1 LTARAYFVVHD
12 PVPGRRLRPNLA
24 LVLTRV
30 ALVSGASR
38 GLGAAIAQRL
48 ARDGFA
54 VAVNYRRGHAEADA
68 VVNRIVDAG
77 GRALAF
83 GGDVTD
89 ESEVRRLVVDITER
103 LGPVDV
109 LVVNAT
115 GPQPEIPVQ
124 ELTWD
129 DVLDQLRF
137 FVKSPL
143 LLLQAVLP
151 GMRERRWGR
160 IVHIGSDATDRAHPT
175 LPAYV
180 AAKSAQL
187 GLAAASA
194 RALGPMG
201 ITVNTVAPGWIPV
214 ERHGDIDPS
223 ALEGYVRQI
232 PLRRIGVPEDV
243 AAAVAFFASDEAGF
257 VTGERLVVNGGHGRP

>member
-1 LTARAYFVVHD
+1 MS
-12 PVPGRRLRPNLA
+12 
-24 LVLTRV
+24 TRV

-38 GLGAAIAQRL
+38 GLGAAIARRL
-48 ARDGFA
+48 GADGFA
-54 VAVNYRRGHAEADA
+54 VAVNYHRDRADGE
-68 VVNRIVDAG
+68 VVAARIVDAG
-77 GRALAF
+77 GQAAAF
-83 GGDVTD
+83 AGDVTD
-89 ESEVRRLVVDITER
+89 ESDIARLVAEISAR

-115 GPQPEIPVQ
+115 GPQPPIPVQ
-124 ELTWD
+124 DLTWD
-129 DVLDQLRF
+129 DVLDQLTF

-151 GMRERRWGR
+151 GMRERHWGR

-187 GLAAASA
+187 GLASVSS
-194 RALGPMG
+194 RTLGPWG

-214 ERHGDIDPS
+214 ERHGVIDPS
-223 ALEGYVRQI
+223 TLKGYVDQV
-232 PLRRIGVPEDV
+232 PLGRIGTPEDV
-243 AAAVAFFASDEAGF
+243 AAAVAFFASEAGGF
-257 VTGERLVVNGGHGRP
+257 VTGERLAVNGGHGRI